1 MITVTGRVVDEHGN
15 PLENLRVEAR
25 GDWLLT
31 SKQLA
36 HDTTTNAGRF
46 TLSVPEILDFSEVP
60 RAFHVRVLDA
70 TKRQRQLF
78 PA

>member
-15 PLENLRVEAR
+15 PLNNLTVEAR

-46 TLSVPEILDFSEVP
+46 TLGVPEILDF
-60 RAFHVRVLDA
+60 R
-70 TKRQRQLF
+70 KC
-78 PA
+78 PARFMSG